1 MFIRTFYGDSN
12 GFALLNAKAHER
24 HQLFRAGSFIAFA
37 DRDFALVFF
46 ALLDQDA
53 GGASM
58 DADGI
63 GYGIVELLKINRS
76 FLFKNGAGP
85 GADNTGA
92 GRPDSGDF
100 MQKEM
105 INIQTG
111 GSSGAYPNHG
121 QY

>member
-63 GYGIVELLKINRS
+63 GYVIVQLLNRKRSFFLLKCGR
-76 FLFKNGAGP
+76 P
-85 GADNTGA
+85 GAVNTA
-92 GRPDSGDF
+92 SGRPDLGDF